1 MRHRVQG
8 RKLGRPSDQ
17 RMALLK
23 NLVVSLFRHDRI
35 ETTVQKAKEVRR
47 VADRLITTAK
57 LAPKPDEPEENR
69 EAAAKHVAAWRQ
81 VLKVITD
88 KRVVAHLF
96 TEIAQRYVDRQGGY
110 TRVVRAGRRR
120 GDGAEL
126 AILELM
132 D

>member
-69 EAAAKHVAAWRQ
+69 EAAAKHVA
-81 VLKVITD
+81 
-88 KRVVAHLF
+88 
-96 TEIAQRYVDRQGGY
+96 EIAQRYVDRQGGY